1 MKKFFIKDLAN
12 MVEKEIAT
20 EFLLR
25 NVKLSIA
32 DGRRWQDLTLS
43 DKSGIVYGK
52 CWSEHISDETDN
64 YVGKIVR
71 VVGKVELFR
80 EQCTLRIVRI
90 SPAETYD
97 PADFRVTL
105 SSYDVE
111 QSITLLKKLLD
122 EIEDPNCIVYAALY
136 SVWGLPDTNGFWN
149 SH

>member
-64 YVGKIVR
+64 YVRKIDPCWSEKLSFSGSSVR
-71 VVGKVELFR
+71 CGLSGS
-80 EQCTLRIVRI
+80 VRLKHTIRQI
-90 SPAETYD
+90 SGLLCPATM
-97 PADFRVTL
+97 
-105 SSYDVE
+105 
-111 QSITLLKKLLD
+111 
-122 EIEDPNCIVYAALY
+122 
-136 SVWGLPDTNGFWN
+136 
-149 SH
+149 

>member
-71 VVGKVELFR
+71 VVGKLSFSGSS
-80 EQCTLRIVRI
+80 VRCGLSGSVRLKHTIRQI
-90 SPAETYD
+90 SGLLCPATM
-97 PADFRVTL
+97 
-105 SSYDVE
+105 
-111 QSITLLKKLLD
+111 
-122 EIEDPNCIVYAALY
+122 
-136 SVWGLPDTNGFWN
+136 
-149 SH
+149 

>member
-105 SSYDVE
+105 SSYDVV
-111 QSITLLKKLLD
+111 S
-122 EIEDPNCIVYAALY
+122 P
-136 SVWGLPDTNGFWN
+136 S
-149 SH
+149 